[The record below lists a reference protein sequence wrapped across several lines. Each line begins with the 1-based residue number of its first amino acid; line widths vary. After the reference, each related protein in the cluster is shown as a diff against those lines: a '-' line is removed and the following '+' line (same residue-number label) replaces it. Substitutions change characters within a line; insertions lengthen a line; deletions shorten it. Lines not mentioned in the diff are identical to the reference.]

1 MLKQTDIQLEEILQD
16 KTTQNLQ
23 INDKEGEKRNL

>member
-16 KTTQNLQ
+16 KTTQSLQ